1 MRRYVLPIF
10 LKLSLVFVFCT
21 PGAAQYNFYKYSF
34 GVGGGVTLP
43 FGDVKSVN
51 YSLAN
56 QVSADYYFT
65 PNINTGFEVQFGN
78 MRGGKRGPTT
88 SHFSNDFKLIT
99 WNTRMQLG
107 QFYGRFDRLNSLYWL
122 MRGLYAGAGVGIIR
136 NNVTG
141 AKNGAGFIDVVD
153 HDLIFP
159 FTGGYNLYLQDMY
172 GRDRWE
178 LNFSMQFVI
187 GMEDAMDGDLN
198 PNSNF
203 NDVYNY
209 FSTGIRYKF
218 GAVGLDKRKGRI
230 K

>member
-34 GVGGGVTLP
+34 GIGGGITLP
-43 FGDVKSVN
+43 FGDVRSVN

-65 PNINTGFEVQFGN
+65 PNINTGIEVQFGN
-78 MRGGKRGPTT
+78 MRGGDQDKN
-88 SHFSNDFKLIT
+88 HFTNTFVLT
-99 WNTRMQLG
+99 AWNTRMQLG
-107 QFYGRFDRLNSLYWL
+107 QFYGRFDRLSRLLWL
-122 MRGLYAGAGVGIIR
+122 MRGLYGGAGVGIIR
-136 NNVTG
+136 NNVLAVKSG
-141 AKNGAGFIDVVD
+141 VGFTNINRGV
-153 HDLIFP
+153 IFP

-172 GRDRWE
+172 ERDRWE
-178 LNFSMQFVI
+178 LNFSMQFVV
-187 GMEDAMDGDLN
+187 GLEDAMDGDLN
-198 PNSNF
+198 PNSQF